1 MDRMSPA
8 MIARQEQLTAD
19 IDVMLGR
26 IQDIHSKELLLR
38 NDLRNNV
45 LDYSR
50 FANKLEL
57 VKETRRR
64 VLQKEEGMDDGK
76 QNVCTQEDQRVGQ
89 LNGDGTTSI
98 SSSSSFASFALS
110 LSSLQAKL
118 TSSFALASSFSGE
131 GNGSNGSNGN
141 NDENDENDDE
151 NDDGND
157 NFGINTNCNDNNE
170 NGGFC
175 LSSSTPVS
183 PKKSHSEDDCV
194 MLKEDKIAKIDME
207 IEELREVL
215 VQLTIRIEEGK
226 QSKLICSK
234 ID

>member
-76 QNVCTQEDQRVGQ
+76 QNVCTQEYQRVGQ

-131 GNGSNGSNGN
+131 DNGSNGN
-141 NDENDENDDE
+141 NDENDE